1 MEEKMATIENQK
13 DYTFDILLQSWMLS
27 PFSDG
32 YKNMTTIIL
41 LDSLVPPS
49 TAEDETNLRPTKL
62 LPTSS
67 HCMRICKFRDLRA
80 DEYEQIL
87 RCG

>member
-1 MEEKMATIENQK
+1 MEEKMATLENQQ

-41 LDSLVPPS
+41 LDLLVPPS
-49 TAEDETNLRPTKL
+49 SAEDETNLRPTKKY
-62 LPTSS
+62 TSTHFKS
-67 HCMRICKFRDLRA
+67 LHEDL
-80 DEYEQIL
+80 QIWGL
-87 RCG
+87 ESR